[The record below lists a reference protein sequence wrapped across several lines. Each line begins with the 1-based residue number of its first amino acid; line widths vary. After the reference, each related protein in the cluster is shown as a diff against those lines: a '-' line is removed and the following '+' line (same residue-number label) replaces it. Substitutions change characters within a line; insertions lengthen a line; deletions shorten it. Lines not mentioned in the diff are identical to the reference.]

1 MRSIRRQLLL
11 WLLTGLA
18 LAVLAAGARI
28 YTQTLDEAN
37 ELFDY
42 HLRQMAASLP
52 NDSFGPLPPS
62 STKELETE
70 DGLVV
75 QIWDR
80 NGLELYFSRPA
91 SKLPQRAEL
100 GFSTVE
106 TPHGSWRVYSAL
118 EQNNV
123 VQVAQPMSLRRN
135 LAAGM
140 ALRALVPL
148 LALLPVLAV
157 FIWLT
162 IGRGLQPLD
171 RIATAL
177 GRRTPDSLDA
187 LPQDQ
192 LPLEIR
198 PLVQALNELLARLAR
213 ALESQKAFVADAAH
227 ELRTPLT
234 AVQLQIQ
241 LAERAQTGEERAAAF
256 ANLKQGQARAAHLVQ
271 QLLTL
276 ARQEPGVAA
285 QPHTPVDLAELARLV
300 VSEYA
305 PLAAERNIDLGL
317 SHAAPVRIEG
327 DFEALRVMLGNL
339 VDNAI
344 RYTPAGGRVDLA
356 LQPRDHAAVV
366 EISDTGPG
374 IPEEDRARVFD
385 RFYRRAA
392 TQASGSGLGLAIVRN
407 IADRHGAS
415 IQLENRAPGPGLRV
429 SLTFPLGRQAA
440 AASDLQLRQPPA
452 P

>member
-1 MRSIRRQLLL
+1 MTSIRRQLLF
-11 WLLTGLA
+11 WLLSGLA
-18 LAVLAAGARI
+18 LAVVAAGARI
-28 YTQTLDEAN
+28 YTQTLAEAN

-62 STKELETE
+62 RPGELEAE

-100 GFSTVE
+100 GFSTVD

-123 VQVAQPMSLRRN
+123 VQVAQPMSVRQN

-148 LALLPVLAV
+148 LALLPVLGIL
-157 FIWLT
+157 IWLT
-162 IGRGLQPLD
+162 IGRGLRPLA
-171 RIATAL
+171 RMAEAL

-187 LPQDQ
+187 LPMDG
-192 LPLEIR
+192 LPLEIQ
-198 PLVQALNELLARLAR
+198 PLVQALNDLLARLAR

-241 LAERAQTGEERAAAF
+241 LAERAITDAERQAAF
-256 ANLKQGQARAAHLVQ
+256 TQLRQGQSRAVHLVQ

-276 ARQEPGVAA
+276 ARQEPGLAP
-285 QPHTPVDLAELARLV
+285 QPHSAVDLAQLARQV
-300 VSEYA
+300 VSEFA
-305 PLAAERNIDLGL
+305 PLAADSKIDIGL
-317 SHAAPVRIEG
+317 SHEEQARVSG
-327 DFEALRVMLGNL
+327 DFEALRAMLGNL

-344 RYTPAGGRVDLA
+344 RYTPAGGSVDV
-356 LQPRDHAAVV
+356 AVRMRESHV
-366 EISDTGPG
+366 VLEVCDTGPG
-374 IPEEDRARVFD
+374 IPEEERARVFD

-392 TQASGSGLGLAIVRN
+392 THATGSGLGLAIVKN
-407 IADRHGAS
+407 IADRHRAS
-415 IQLENRAPGPGLRV
+415 IRLEHRAPGPGLRV
-429 SLTFPLGRQAA
+429 SIAFPLA
-440 AASDLQLRQPPA
+440 
-452 P
+452 

>member
-1 MRSIRRQLLL
+1 MTSIRRQLLL
-11 WLLTGLA
+11 WLLSGLA
-18 LAVLAAGARI
+18 LAVVAAGVRI
-28 YTQTLDEAN
+28 YTQTLAEAN

-42 HLRQMAASLP
+42 HLTQMAASLP
-52 NDSFGPLPPS
+52 NDSFGPLLPS
-62 STKELETE
+62 PSNGSEAR

-80 NGLELYFSRPA
+80 NGLQLYFSQPA

-106 TPHGSWRVYSAL
+106 TPRGSWRVYSAL

-123 VQVAQPMSLRRN
+123 VQVAQPMSVRQE

-148 LALLPVLAV
+148 LLLLPVLGIL
-157 FIWLT
+157 IWLT
-162 IGRGLQPLD
+162 VGRGLRPLD
-171 RIATAL
+171 EMASAL

-187 LPQDQ
+187 LPQGG
-192 LPLEIR
+192 LPVEIR
-198 PLVQALNELLARLAR
+198 PLVQAVNDLLARLAR

-241 LAERAQTGEERAAAF
+241 LAERAKTDEERQTAF
-256 ANLKQGQARAAHLVQ
+256 AQLKQGQSRAAHLVQ

-276 ARQEPGVAA
+276 ARQEPGVAP
-285 QPHTPVDLAELARLV
+285 QVLSPVDLAQVVRLV

-305 PLAAERNIDLGL
+305 PLAAEKNIDIGI
-317 SHAAPVRIEG
+317 SDDRQASVPG

-344 RYTPAGGRVDLA
+344 QYTPPGGTVDVA
-356 LQPRDHAAVV
+356 LRLRDGNAVIEV
-366 EISDTGPG
+366 SDTGPG
-374 IPEEDRARVFD
+374 VPEEDRERVFD
-385 RFYRRAA
+385 RFYRRDTAH
-392 TQASGSGLGLAIVRN
+392 TSGSGLGLTIVKN
-407 IADRHGAS
+407 IADRHHAG
-415 IQLENRAPGPGLRV
+415 ILLQNRGPAPGLRV
-429 SLTFPLGRQAA
+429 CVTFPL
-440 AASDLQLRQPPA
+440 D
-452 P
+452 

>member
-1 MRSIRRQLLL
+1 MNSIRRKLLL
-11 WLLTGLA
+11 WLLSGLA
-18 LAVLAAGARI
+18 LAVVAAGARI
-28 YTQTLDEAN
+28 YTQTLAEAN

-42 HLRQMAASLP
+42 HLTQMAASLP

-62 STKELETE
+62 SSNELGAE

-106 TPHGSWRVYSAL
+106 TPRGRWRVYSAL

-123 VQVAQPMSLRRN
+123 VQVAQPMSVRQD

-148 LALLPVLAV
+148 LALLPVLGIL
-157 FIWLT
+157 IWLT

-171 RIATAL
+171 RMAAAL
-177 GRRTPDSLDA
+177 GRRTPDSLDP
-187 LPQDQ
+187 LPEEG
-192 LPLEIR
+192 LPREIR
-198 PLVQALNELLARLAR
+198 PLVQALNDLLARLAR

-241 LAERAQTGEERAAAF
+241 LAERAQTSEEREQAF
-256 ANLKQGQARAAHLVQ
+256 ARLKRGQSRAAHLVQ

-276 ARQEPGVAA
+276 ARQEPGVAPQTQA
-285 QPHTPVDLAELARLV
+285 PVELAELARLV

-305 PLAAERNIDLGL
+305 PLAADKRIDIGF
-317 SHAAPVRIEG
+317 SQDEQASVSG

-344 RYTPAGGRVDLA
+344 RYSPEGGSVDLA
-356 LQPRDHAAVV
+356 LHRVDRKAVL

-374 IPEEDRARVFD
+374 IPQEDRVRVFD
-385 RFYRRAA
+385 RFYRREA
-392 TQASGSGLGLAIVRN
+392 TYVSGSGLGLAIVKN
-407 IADRHGAS
+407 IADRHRAS
-415 IQLENRAPGPGLRV
+415 IQLENRSPGPGLRV
-429 SLTFPLGRQAA
+429 AVAFPLA
-440 AASDLQLRQPPA
+440 
-452 P
+452 

>member
-1 MRSIRRQLLL
+1 MSSIRRQLLL
-11 WLLTGLA
+11 WLLCGLA
-18 LAVLAAGARI
+18 LAVVVAGARI

-42 HLRQMAASLP
+42 HLQQMAASLP

-62 STKELETE
+62 SAAELGAE

-100 GFSTVE
+100 GFSTVN
-106 TPHGSWRVYSAL
+106 TPRGSWRVFSAL

-123 VQVAQPMSLRRN
+123 VQVAQPMSVRQN

-140 ALRALVPL
+140 ALRALGPL
-148 LALLPVLAV
+148 LALLPVLGIL
-157 FIWLT
+157 IWIT
-162 IGRGLQPLD
+162 IGRGLRPLD
-171 RIATAL
+171 RIAAAL
-177 GRRTPDSLDA
+177 GRRTPDSLEP
-187 LPQDQ
+187 LPEAG
-192 LPLEIR
+192 LPREIQ
-198 PLVQALNELLARLAR
+198 PLVQALNELLGRLER

-241 LAERAQTGEERAAAF
+241 LAERASTDIEREEAF
-256 ANLKQGQARAAHLVQ
+256 SRLKRGQARAAHLVQ

-276 ARQEPGVAA
+276 ARQEPGITPP
-285 QPHTPVDLAELARLV
+285 PHAPVDLAELARV
-300 VSEYA
+300 VLSEYA
-305 PLAAERNIDLGL
+305 PVAANRNISLAIGET
-317 SHAAPVRIEG
+317 APASVSG

-344 RYTPAGGRVDLA
+344 RYTPEGGAVGIA
-356 LQPRDHAAVV
+356 LRLRERKAVLEV
-366 EISDTGPG
+366 SDTGPG
-374 IPEEDRARVFD
+374 IPPEDRARVFD
-385 RFYRRAA
+385 RFYRREA
-392 TQASGSGLGLAIVRN
+392 THVAGSGLGLAIVKN
-407 IADRHGAS
+407 IADRHRAS
-415 IQLENRAPGPGLRV
+415 ILLEDCAPGPGLRV
-429 SLTFPLGRQAA
+429 SVIFPQ
-440 AASDLQLRQPPA
+440 D
-452 P
+452 

>member
-1 MRSIRRQLLL
+1 MNSIRRQLLF
-11 WLLTGLA
+11 WLLSGLA
-18 LAVLAAGARI
+18 LAVVAAGTRI

-42 HLRQMAASLP
+42 HLKQMAASLP

-62 STKELETE
+62 RSGGPEAEE
-70 DGLVV
+70 GLVV

-80 NGLELYFSRPA
+80 DGLQLYFSRPG

-106 TPHGSWRVYSAL
+106 TPRGSWRVYSAL

-123 VQVAQPMSLRRN
+123 VQVAQPMSARQN

-140 ALRALVPL
+140 ALRALLPL
-148 LALLPVLAV
+148 LLLLPVLGLL
-157 FIWLT
+157 IWLT
-162 IGRGLQPLD
+162 VGRGLRPLD
-171 RIATAL
+171 QMASAL

-187 LPQDQ
+187 LPQDG
-192 LPLEIR
+192 LPVEIG
-198 PLVQALNELLARLAR
+198 PLVQALNDLLARLAR

-234 AVQLQIQ
+234 AVHLQIQ
-241 LAERAQTGEERAAAF
+241 LAERAKTDEERQAAF
-256 ANLKQGQARAAHLVQ
+256 AQLKQGQARAAHLVQ

-285 QPHTPVDLAELARLV
+285 QPHSAVDLAEVVRLV
-300 VSEYA
+300 VAEYA
-305 PLAAERNIDLGL
+305 LLAADRNIDLGI
-317 SHAAPVRIEG
+317 SHEEQATISG

-339 VDNAI
+339 IDNAI
-344 RYTPAGGRVDLA
+344 RYTPPGGTVDVA
-356 LQPRDHAAVV
+356 LRLDEGSAAM

-374 IPEEDRARVFD
+374 IPEEDRRRVFD
-385 RFYRRAA
+385 RFYRREV
-392 TQASGSGLGLAIVRN
+392 THISGSGLGLAIVRN
-407 IADRHGAS
+407 IADSHHAGILLQSR
-415 IQLENRAPGPGLRV
+415 EPGPGLRV
-429 SLTFPLGRQAA
+429 CLSFPLG
-440 AASDLQLRQPPA
+440 
-452 P
+452 

>member
-1 MRSIRRQLLL
+1 MKSIRRRLLF
-11 WLLTGLA
+11 WLLSGLA
-18 LAVLAAGARI
+18 LAVVAAGARI

-42 HLRQMAASLP
+42 HLKQMAASLP

-62 STKELETE
+62 RSGEPEAE
-70 DGLVV
+70 EGLVL

-80 NGLELYFSRPA
+80 NGLQLYFSRPG

-123 VQVAQPMSLRRN
+123 VQVAQPMSVRQN

-148 LALLPVLAV
+148 LALLPLLGIL
-157 FIWLT
+157 IWLT
-162 IGRGLQPLD
+162 VGRGLRPLD
-171 RIATAL
+171 QMALAL

-187 LPQDQ
+187 LPEDG
-192 LPLEIR
+192 LPVEIV
-198 PLVQALNELLARLAR
+198 PLVHALNDLLARLAR

-241 LAERAQTGEERAAAF
+241 LAERAKTDDERQAAF
-256 ANLKQGQARAAHLVQ
+256 AQLKQGQSRAAHLVQ

-276 ARQEPGVAA
+276 ARQEPGVAP
-285 QPHTPVDLAELARLV
+285 QPHSAVDLAEVARLV
-300 VSEYA
+300 VSEHA
-305 PLAAERNIDLGL
+305 PLASDRNIDLGI
-317 SHAAPVRIEG
+317 SREEQATISG

-339 VDNAI
+339 VDNAL
-344 RYTPAGGRVDLA
+344 RCTPRGGTVDVAVQL
-356 LQPRDHAAVV
+356 RDGTAVMEV
-366 EISDTGPG
+366 SDTGPG
-374 IPEEDRARVFD
+374 IPAEDRERVFD
-385 RFYRRAA
+385 RFYRREINH
-392 TQASGSGLGLAIVRN
+392 ASGSGLGLAIVKN
-407 IADRHGAS
+407 IADRHHAG
-415 IQLENRAPGPGLRV
+415 IVLENRVPGSGLRV
-429 SLTFPLGRQAA
+429 SISFPLR
-440 AASDLQLRQPPA
+440 
-452 P
+452 

>member
-1 MRSIRRQLLL
+1 MTSIRRQLLL
-11 WLLTGLA
+11 WLLSGLA
-18 LAVLAAGARI
+18 LAVVAAGVRI
-28 YTQTLDEAN
+28 YTQTLAEAN

-42 HLRQMAASLP
+42 HLTQMAASLP

-62 STKELETE
+62 SSNELEAE

-80 NGLELYFSRPA
+80 NGLQLYFSRPA

-106 TPHGSWRVYSAL
+106 TPRGSWRVYSAL

-123 VQVAQPMSLRRN
+123 VQVAQPMSVRQE

-148 LALLPVLAV
+148 LLLLPVLGIL
-157 FIWLT
+157 IWLT
-162 IGRGLQPLD
+162 VGRGLRPLD
-171 RIATAL
+171 EMASAL

-187 LPQDQ
+187 LPQGG
-192 LPLEIR
+192 LPVEIR
-198 PLVQALNELLARLAR
+198 PLVQAVNDLLARLAR

-241 LAERAQTGEERAAAF
+241 LAERAKTDEERQTAF
-256 ANLKQGQARAAHLVQ
+256 AQLKQGQSRAAHLVQ

-276 ARQEPGVAA
+276 ARQEPGVAP
-285 QPHTPVDLAELARLV
+285 QVHSPVDLAQVMRLV
-300 VSEYA
+300 VSEHA
-305 PLAAERNIDLGL
+305 PLAADRNIDLGI
-317 SHAAPVRIEG
+317 SHEEQARISG

-344 RYTPAGGRVDLA
+344 QYTPPGGTVDVA
-356 LQPRDHAAVV
+356 LSLRDGNAVIEV
-366 EISDTGPG
+366 SDTGPG
-374 IPEEDRARVFD
+374 VPEEDRERVFD
-385 RFYRRAA
+385 RFYRRDTAH
-392 TQASGSGLGLAIVRN
+392 TSGSGLGLAIVKN
-407 IADRHGAS
+407 IADRHHAG
-415 IQLENRAPGPGLRV
+415 ILLQNRGPGPGLRV
-429 SLTFPLGRQAA
+429 YVTFPLG
-440 AASDLQLRQPPA
+440 
-452 P
+452 

>member
-1 MRSIRRQLLL
+1 MTSIRRQLLL
-11 WLLTGLA
+11 WLLSGLA
-18 LAVLAAGARI
+18 LAVVAAGVRI
-28 YTQTLDEAN
+28 YTQTLAEAN

-42 HLRQMAASLP
+42 HLTQMAASLP

-62 STKELETE
+62 SSNELEAE

-80 NGLELYFSRPA
+80 NGLQLYFSQPA

-106 TPHGSWRVYSAL
+106 TPRGSWRVYSAL

-123 VQVAQPMSLRRN
+123 VQVAQPMSVRQE

-148 LALLPVLAV
+148 LLLLPVLGIL
-157 FIWLT
+157 IWLT
-162 IGRGLQPLD
+162 VGRGLRPLD
-171 RIATAL
+171 EMASAL

-187 LPQDQ
+187 LPQGG
-192 LPLEIR
+192 LPVEIR
-198 PLVQALNELLARLAR
+198 PLVQAVNDLLARLAR

-241 LAERAQTGEERAAAF
+241 LAERAKTDEERQTAF
-256 ANLKQGQARAAHLVQ
+256 AQLKQGQSRAAHLVQ

-276 ARQEPGVAA
+276 ARQEPGVAP
-285 QPHTPVDLAELARLV
+285 QVHSPVDLAQVVRLV
-300 VSEYA
+300 VSEHA
-305 PLAAERNIDLGL
+305 PLAADRNIDLGI
-317 SHAAPVRIEG
+317 SHEEQARISG

-344 RYTPAGGRVDLA
+344 QYTPPGGTVDVA
-356 LQPRDHAAVV
+356 LSLRDGNAVIEV
-366 EISDTGPG
+366 SDTGPG
-374 IPEEDRARVFD
+374 VPEEDRERVFD
-385 RFYRRAA
+385 RFYRRDTAH
-392 TQASGSGLGLAIVRN
+392 TSGSGLGLAIVKN
-407 IADRHGAS
+407 IADRHHAG
-415 IQLENRAPGPGLRV
+415 ILLQNRGPGPGLRV
-429 SLTFPLGRQAA
+429 CVTFPLG
-440 AASDLQLRQPPA
+440 
-452 P
+452 

>member
-1 MRSIRRQLLL
+1 MTSIRRRLLL
-11 WLLTGLA
+11 WLLSGLA
-18 LAVLAAGARI
+18 LAVVAAGVRI
-28 YTQTLDEAN
+28 YTQTLAEAN

-42 HLRQMAASLP
+42 HLTQMAASLP

-62 STKELETE
+62 SSNGSEAM

-80 NGLELYFSRPA
+80 NGLQLYFSQPA

-106 TPHGSWRVYSAL
+106 TPRGSWRVYSAL

-123 VQVAQPMSLRRN
+123 VQVAQPMSVRQE

-140 ALRALVPL
+140 ALHALVPL
-148 LALLPVLAV
+148 VLLLPALGIL
-157 FIWLT
+157 IWLT
-162 IGRGLQPLD
+162 VGRGLRPLD
-171 RIATAL
+171 DMAAAL

-187 LPQDQ
+187 LPQAG
-192 LPLEIR
+192 LPVEIR
-198 PLVQALNELLARLAR
+198 PLVQALNDLLARLAR

-241 LAERAQTGEERAAAF
+241 LAERAKTEDERKAAF
-256 ANLKQGQARAAHLVQ
+256 AQLKQGQSRAAHLVQ

-285 QPHTPVDLAELARLV
+285 QPLSPVDLAQLVRLV

-305 PLAAERNIDLGL
+305 PLAAEKNIDLGTGDNRQA
-317 SHAAPVRIEG
+317 SVPG

-344 RYTPAGGRVDLA
+344 RYTPPGGTVDVA
-356 LQPRDHAAVV
+356 LRLGGGNAVIEV
-366 EISDTGPG
+366 SDTGPG
-374 IPEEDRARVFD
+374 VPEEDRERVFD
-385 RFYRRAA
+385 RFYRRDTAHAA
-392 TQASGSGLGLAIVRN
+392 GSGLGLAIVKN
-407 IADRHGAS
+407 IADRHHAG
-415 IQLENRAPGPGLRV
+415 ILLENRTPGPGLRV
-429 SLTFPLGRQAA
+429 SLTFPLG
-440 AASDLQLRQPPA
+440 
-452 P
+452 

>member
-1 MRSIRRQLLL
+1 MSSIRRQLLL
-11 WLLTGLA
+11 WLLSGLA
-18 LAVLAAGARI
+18 LAVVAAGARM
-28 YTQTLDEAN
+28 YTQTLAEAN

-42 HLRQMAASLP
+42 HLSQMAASLP
-52 NDSFGPLPPS
+52 NDSFGPLRPS
-62 STKELETE
+62 NPNELEAD

-80 NGLELYFSRPA
+80 NGVQLYFSRPA

-100 GFSTVE
+100 GFSTVD
-106 TPHGSWRVYSAL
+106 TPHGRWRVYSSL

-123 VQVAQPMSLRRN
+123 VQVAQPMSVRQN

-148 LALLPVLAV
+148 LALLPVLGIL
-157 FIWLT
+157 IWIT

-171 RIATAL
+171 RIAKAL
-177 GRRTPDSLDA
+177 VRRTPDSLDA
-187 LPQDQ
+187 LPEAG
-192 LPLEIR
+192 LPREIQ
-198 PLVQALNELLARLAR
+198 PLTHALNDLLGRLAR

-241 LAERAQTGEERAAAF
+241 IAERANTAEERAAAF
-256 ANLKQGQARAAHLVQ
+256 AQLKKGQARAAHLVQ

-276 ARQEPGVAA
+276 ARQEPGVAPQLHA
-285 QPHTPVDLAELARLV
+285 PVDLAQLARQV
-300 VSEYA
+300 VSEYT
-305 PLAAERNIDLGL
+305 PLAADRNIDLGI
-317 SHAAPVRIEG
+317 SSEEQTSVSG

-344 RYTPAGGRVDLA
+344 RYTPAGGSVGVAVRR
-356 LQPRDHAAVV
+356 RDRDAAI

-385 RFYRRAA
+385 RFYRREA
-392 TQASGSGLGLAIVRN
+392 TQASGSGLGLAIVKN

-415 IQLENRAPGPGLRV
+415 IVIENREPGPGLRV
-429 SLTFPLGRQAA
+429 TVAFRFP
-440 AASDLQLRQPPA
+440 
-452 P
+452 

>member
-1 MRSIRRQLLL
+1 MSSIRRQLLL
-11 WLLTGLA
+11 WLLSGLA
-18 LAVLAAGARI
+18 LAVVAAGARI
-28 YTQTLDEAN
+28 YTQTLAEAN

-42 HLRQMAASLP
+42 HLKQMAASLP

-62 STKELETE
+62 SSRALGAE

-75 QIWDR
+75 PIGDH
-80 NGLELYFSRPA
+80 NGRELYFSRPA

-100 GFSTVE
+100 GYSTVE
-106 TPHGSWRVYSAL
+106 TPRGRWRVYSAL

-123 VQVAQPMSLRRN
+123 VQVAQPMSVRQD

-148 LALLPVLAV
+148 LALLPVLGIL
-157 FIWLT
+157 IWVT
-162 IGRGLQPLD
+162 VGRGLQPVD
-171 RIATAL
+171 RIAAAL
-177 GRRTPDSLDA
+177 MRRTPDSLDA
-187 LPQDQ
+187 LPETG
-192 LPLEIR
+192 LPREIR
-198 PLVQALNELLARLAR
+198 PLVQALNDLLARLGR

-241 LAERAQTGEERAAAF
+241 LAERAKTEEERAEAF
-256 ANLKQGQARAAHLVQ
+256 ARLKRGQARAAHLVQ

-276 ARQEPGVAA
+276 AREEPGLAPQLHA
-285 QPHTPVDLAELARLV
+285 SVDLAELVRLV

-305 PLAAERNIDLGL
+305 PLAADRNIALEL
-317 SHAAPVRIEG
+317 CENAPASVTG

-339 VDNAI
+339 IDNAI
-344 RYTPAGGRVDLA
+344 RYTPAGGRVAVA
-356 LQPRDHAAVV
+356 LQLRERAAVL

-385 RFYRRAA
+385 RVYRREA
-392 TQASGSGLGLAIVRN
+392 THVAGSGLGLAIVKN
-407 IADRHGAS
+407 IAERHRAS
-415 IQLENRAPGPGLRV
+415 IQLDDRSPGPGLRV
-429 SLTFPLGRQAA
+429 SVSFPLG
-440 AASDLQLRQPPA
+440 
-452 P
+452 

>member
-1 MRSIRRQLLL
+1 MSSIRRQLLL
-11 WLLTGLA
+11 WLLSGLA
-18 LAVLAAGARI
+18 LAVVAAGARM

-42 HLRQMAASLP
+42 HLAQMAASLP
-52 NDSFGPLPPS
+52 NNSFGPLPPS
-62 STKELETE
+62 STNDRGPEN
-70 DGLVV
+70 GLVV

-100 GFSTVE
+100 GFTTVD
-106 TPHGSWRVYSAL
+106 TPSGRWRVYSAL

-123 VQVAQPMSLRRN
+123 IQVAQPMSVRQV

-148 LALLPVLAV
+148 LALLPVLGIL
-157 FIWLT
+157 IWLT

-171 RIATAL
+171 RMAEAL

-187 LPQDQ
+187 LPEAG
-192 LPLEIR
+192 LPREIR
-198 PLVQALNELLARLAR
+198 PLVHALNDLLGRLAR

-241 LAERAQTGEERAAAF
+241 LAERAKTSDEREAAF
-256 ANLKQGQARAAHLVQ
+256 ARLKGGQARAAHLVQ

-276 ARQEPGVAA
+276 ARQEPGVA
-285 QPHTPVDLAELARLV
+285 QQTFTPVDLAEMARLV

-305 PLAAERNIDLGL
+305 PLAADRHIDLGL
-317 SHAAPVRIEG
+317 SQAEPASVAG

-344 RYTPAGGRVDLA
+344 RYTPAGGTVDVA
-356 LQPRDHAAVV
+356 LRLSGREAVM

-374 IPEEDRARVFD
+374 IPQEDCARVFD
-385 RFYRRAA
+385 RFYRREA
-392 TQASGSGLGLAIVRN
+392 THEPGSGLGLAIVKN
-407 IADRHGAS
+407 IADRHHAS
-415 IQLENRAPGPGLRV
+415 ILLENRAPGPGLRV
-429 SLTFPLGRQAA
+429 AIGFPLA
-440 AASDLQLRQPPA
+440 
-452 P
+452 

>member
-1 MRSIRRQLLL
+1 MRSIRRQLLF
-11 WLLTGLA
+11 WLLSGLA
-18 LAVLAAGARI
+18 LAVVAAGARI

-42 HLRQMAASLP
+42 HLKQMAASLP

-62 STKELETE
+62 RSGGPEVEE
-70 DGLVV
+70 GLVV

-80 NGLELYFSRPA
+80 NGLQLYFSQPG

-100 GFSTVE
+100 GFSTVG

-123 VQVAQPMSLRRN
+123 VQVAQPMSVRQE
-135 LAAGM
+135 LAAAM

-148 LALLPVLAV
+148 LLLLPVLGIL
-157 FIWLT
+157 IWLT
-162 IGRGLQPLD
+162 VGRGLRPLD
-171 RIATAL
+171 QMALAL

-187 LPQDQ
+187 LPQDG
-192 LPLEIR
+192 LPIEIV
-198 PLVQALNELLARLAR
+198 PLVQALDDLLARLAR

-241 LAERAQTGEERAAAF
+241 LAERAKTDDERQAAF
-256 ANLKQGQARAAHLVQ
+256 AQLKQGQSRAAHLVQ

-285 QPHTPVDLAELARLV
+285 LPHSAVDLAEVARLV
-300 VSEYA
+300 VAEHA
-305 PLAAERNIDLGL
+305 PLAAERNIDLGI
-317 SHAAPVRIEG
+317 SEEEQAIVSG

-344 RYTPAGGRVDLA
+344 RYTPRGGTVDVA
-356 LQPRDHAAVV
+356 LQLRDGTAAMEV
-366 EISDTGPG
+366 SDTGPG
-374 IPEEDRARVFD
+374 IPGEDRQRVFD
-385 RFYRRAA
+385 RFYRREINH
-392 TQASGSGLGLAIVRN
+392 ASGSGLGLAIVKN
-407 IADRHGAS
+407 ITDRHQAS
-415 IQLENRAPGPGLRV
+415 IVFENRVPGPGLRA
-429 SLTFPLGRQAA
+429 SISFPLR
-440 AASDLQLRQPPA
+440 
-452 P
+452 

>member
-1 MRSIRRQLLL
+1 MRSIRRQLLF
-11 WLLTGLA
+11 WLLSGLA
-18 LAVLAAGARI
+18 LAVVAAGARI

-42 HLRQMAASLP
+42 HLKQMAASLP
-52 NDSFGPLPPS
+52 NDAFGPLPPS
-62 STKELETE
+62 SSNNLEGE

-80 NGLELYFSRPA
+80 NGLQLYFSRPA

-106 TPHGSWRVYSAL
+106 TPQGSWRVFSSL
-118 EQNNV
+118 EQNNI
-123 VQVAQPMSLRRN
+123 VQVAQPMSVRRN

-148 LALLPVLAV
+148 LLLLPVLGIL
-157 FIWLT
+157 IWLT

-171 RIATAL
+171 RMAEAL

-187 LPQDQ
+187 LPQDG
-192 LPLEIR
+192 LPVEIR
-198 PLVQALNELLARLAR
+198 PLVQALNDLLRRLER
-213 ALESQKAFVADAAH
+213 ALESQRAFVADAAH

-241 LAERAQTGEERAAAF
+241 LAERAKTDEEREAAF
-256 ANLKQGQARAAHLVQ
+256 AKLKQGQSRAAHLVQ

-276 ARQEPGVAA
+276 ARQEPGVAPA
-285 QPHTPVDLAELARLV
+285 PHSAVDLAEVARLV

-305 PLAAERNIDLGL
+305 SLAADRHIDLGI
-317 SHAAPVRIEG
+317 SRAEQATISG
-327 DFEALRVMLGNL
+327 DLEALRAMLGNL

-344 RYTPAGGRVDLA
+344 RYTPAGGTVDVSLR
-356 LQPRDHAAVV
+356 LRDRDAVMEV
-366 EISDTGPG
+366 SDSGPG
-374 IPEEDRARVFD
+374 IPREDRARVFD
-385 RFYRRAA
+385 RFYRREA
-392 TQASGSGLGLAIVRN
+392 THVSGSGLGLAIVKN
-407 IADRHGAS
+407 IADRHHAS
-415 IQLENRAPGPGLRV
+415 IVLDNRTPGPGLCV
-429 SLTFPLGRQAA
+429 SVTLPLG
-440 AASDLQLRQPPA
+440 
-452 P
+452 

>member
-1 MRSIRRQLLL
+1 MTSIRRQLLL
-11 WLLTGLA
+11 WLLSGLA
-18 LAVLAAGARI
+18 LAVVAAGVRI
-28 YTQTLDEAN
+28 YTQTLAEAN

-42 HLRQMAASLP
+42 HLTQMAASLP

-62 STKELETE
+62 SSNELEAE

-80 NGLELYFSRPA
+80 NGLQLYFSRPA

-106 TPHGSWRVYSAL
+106 TPRGSWRVYSAL

-123 VQVAQPMSLRRN
+123 VQVAQPMSVRQE

-148 LALLPVLAV
+148 LLLLPVLGIL
-157 FIWLT
+157 IWLT
-162 IGRGLQPLD
+162 VGRGLRPLD
-171 RIATAL
+171 EMASAL

-187 LPQDQ
+187 LPQGG
-192 LPLEIR
+192 LPVEIR
-198 PLVQALNELLARLAR
+198 PLVQAVNDLLARLAR

-241 LAERAQTGEERAAAF
+241 LAERAKTDEERQTAF
-256 ANLKQGQARAAHLVQ
+256 AQLKQGQSRAAHLVQ

-276 ARQEPGVAA
+276 ARQEPGVAP
-285 QPHTPVDLAELARLV
+285 QVHSPVDLAQVVRLV
-300 VSEYA
+300 VSEHA
-305 PLAAERNIDLGL
+305 PLAADRNIDLGI
-317 SHAAPVRIEG
+317 SHEEQAKIYG

-339 VDNAI
+339 IDNAI
-344 RYTPAGGRVDLA
+344 RYTPPGGTVDVA
-356 LQPRDHAAVV
+356 LRLDEGTAVM
-366 EISDTGPG
+366 EIADTGPG
-374 IPEEDRARVFD
+374 VPEEDRQRV
-385 RFYRRAA
+385 
-392 TQASGSGLGLAIVRN
+392 
-407 IADRHGAS
+407 
-415 IQLENRAPGPGLRV
+415 
-429 SLTFPLGRQAA
+429 
-440 AASDLQLRQPPA
+440 
-452 P
+452 

>member
-1 MRSIRRQLLL
+1 MTSIRRQLLL

-28 YTQTLDEAN
+28 YTQTLAEAN
-37 ELFDY
+37 EMFDY
-42 HLRQMAASLP
+42 HLQQMAASLP

-62 STKELETE
+62 STQELEVE

-100 GFSTVE
+100 GFSTVK
-106 TPHGSWRVYSAL
+106 TAHGSWRVFSAL

-123 VQVAQPMSLRRN
+123 VQVAQPMSVRQTI
-135 LAAGM
+135 AAGM

-148 LALLPVLAV
+148 LALLPVLGIL
-157 FIWLT
+157 IWLT
-162 IGRGLQPLD
+162 IGRGLRPLN
-171 RIATAL
+171 RIAGAL

-187 LPQDQ
+187 LPQDK
-192 LPLEIR
+192 LPLEIQ

-234 AVQLQIQ
+234 ALQLQIQ
-241 LAERAQTGEERAAAF
+241 LAERAKTDAERATAF
-256 ANLKQGQARAAHLVQ
+256 ANLRQGQARAAHLVQ

-276 ARQEPGVAA
+276 ARQEPGVTA
-285 QPHTPVDLAELARLV
+285 QPHAPVDLAALARLV

-305 PLAAERNIDLGL
+305 PLAADRKIDLGL
-317 SHAAPVRIEG
+317 SHEAPVRIAG

-339 VDNAI
+339 IDNAI
-344 RYTPAGGRVDLA
+344 RYTPAGGVVDLA
-356 LQPRDHAAVV
+356 LHLRDHAAVV
-366 EISDTGPG
+366 EVSDTGPG
-374 IPEEDRARVFD
+374 IPDEDRTRVFD
-385 RFYRRAA
+385 RFYRREA
-392 TQASGSGLGLAIVRN
+392 TQAPGSGLGLAIVKN
-407 IADRHGAS
+407 IADRHRAA
-415 IQLENRAPGPGLRV
+415 ILLENRDPGPGLRV
-429 SLTFPLGRQAA
+429 SLTFPLA
-440 AASDLQLRQPPA
+440 
-452 P
+452 